1 MYPRIDFSG
10 TRGGAGAAPDA
21 DSVFSTIVDGSFF
34 ADIDHDTAFY
44 ILRHGQS
51 EGNATMTF
59 QGRLDYPLDA
69 TGVAQATAA
78 AAWFSDKSIDV
89 VVSSPMKRAA
99 ATASLV
105 AAACG
110 LPEPLLLQPL
120 VEVDVGLFSGVDM
133 ETARA
138 RHPEIFGRFQNTSWD
153 AVPDAENSVA
163 MYARAVESWTAMRE
177 LALKGARNIVC
188 VSHGGLI
195 QWLIR
200 CTFGARSWLPL
211 IPAAN
216 CGISRYD
223 VETIGPGKPAF
234 VQWGL
239 ISYKVPSTGETA
251 KPVF

>member
-1 MYPRIDFSG
+1 M
-10 TRGGAGAAPDA
+10 
-21 DSVFSTIVDGSFF
+21 
-34 ADIDHDTAFY
+34 DHDATFY

-69 TGVAQATAA
+69 TGVAQAKAA
-78 AAWFSDKSIDV
+78 AAWFEDKKIDA

-99 ATASLV
+99 VTASTV

-110 LPEPLLLQPL
+110 LPEPLFLPSL

-133 ETARA
+133 ETARS

-153 AVPDAENSVA
+153 AVPGAENSVS
-163 MYARAVESWTAMRE
+163 MYARAVESWIAMRD
-177 LALKGARNIVC
+177 LASKGARNIVC

-200 CTFGARSWLPL
+200 CTFGSRTWLPL

-223 VETIGPGKPAF
+223 VEVLGRGKPAF

-239 ISYKVPSTGETA
+239 ISYKVPAAGETA